1 MDFHRG
7 LRNEEPEINLIPL
20 IDVLLVIVIF
30 LAVST
35 SYSKLAELGI
45 KLATAKPTEVTKKP
59 FEVSVAITRDCTVHI
74 DSAVLPANSAD
85 AIRDALAQQVSGRD
99 DPYANIAADADA
111 RWQCVANAMNAANE
125 AKVAIKFNF
134 DALRDLRN

>member
-35 SYSKLAELGI
+35 SYSKLAELQI
-45 KLATAKPTEVTKKP
+45 KLAKAKPTEVSAKP
-59 FEVSVAITRDCTVHI
+59 FEVSVGITRDCVVYVDKQRQDNASVDH
-74 DSAVLPANSAD
+74 
-85 AIRDALAQQVSGRD
+85 IRDELSQRSANKT
-99 DPYANIAADADA
+99 DPIVRITADADA
-111 RWQCVANAMNAANE
+111 RWQCVANVMNASTE
-125 AKVAIKFNF
+125 AKMHVTF
-134 DALRDLRN
+134 DFEALRGLRD